1 MASIKT
7 YKALVDQIIAIKT
20 QDDID
25 KASAAIDNAYQH
37 GEKITAAD
45 NTQLY
50 RLLSRISATVWDCE
64 EVRA

>member
-20 QDDID
+20 QDDVN
-25 KASAAIDNAYQH
+25 KATAAIDTAYQR

-45 NTQLY
+45 NDQLY
-50 RLLSRISATVWDCE
+50 RLLSRIAATI
-64 EVRA
+64 